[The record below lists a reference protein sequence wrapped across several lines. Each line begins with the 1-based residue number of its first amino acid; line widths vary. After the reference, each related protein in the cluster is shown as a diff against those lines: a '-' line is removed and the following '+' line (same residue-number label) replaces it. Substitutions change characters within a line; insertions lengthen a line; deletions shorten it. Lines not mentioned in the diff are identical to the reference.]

1 MTESVVAPTQSHVFI
16 ISNFLTEA
24 EADTIYNEV
33 LHQED
38 YIMSLG
44 PHRYG
49 GVEGDKLTGRFSYY
63 NALDFKVVGDIL
75 KPKFVS
81 LFGKGRWFQSWFNT
95 FREGDC
101 IKPHRHNDPSNPEPD
116 RPKSFQCCNLFLGGD
131 EAEGTMYAGTEFP
144 NTKGGLLVFRD
155 DIVHWT
161 EPYKGKD
168 VRISMA
174 CDIHM
179 TRQNHNMRKLN

>member
-81 LFGKGRWFQSWFNT
+81 LFGKGR
-95 FREGDC
+95 
-101 IKPHRHNDPSNPEPD
+101 
-116 RPKSFQCCNLFLGGD
+116 
-131 EAEGTMYAGTEFP
+131 
-144 NTKGGLLVFRD
+144 
-155 DIVHWT
+155 
-161 EPYKGKD
+161 
-168 VRISMA
+168 
-174 CDIHM
+174 
-179 TRQNHNMRKLN
+179 